1 MPPCAHA
8 VADSLK
14 PRLAIKTTFWV
25 LAKSKATV
33 SPARPA
39 PMMRTGKS
47 AASLWWMVSADL
59 ALVVISQFYG
69 ASAANAAFSIK
80 EKGLAVNEAFDPTS

>member
-1 MPPCAHA
+1 
-8 VADSLK
+8 
-14 PRLAIKTTFWV
+14 
-25 LAKSKATV
+25 
-33 SPARPA
+33 
-39 PMMRTGKS
+39 MMRTGKS

-80 EKGLAVNEAFDPTS
+80 ERGLAVNEAFDPTS